1 MSSRL
6 RYEMQGRKTATLNL
20 RIAPELKAAAEKAAA
35 DDNRSLTSLFET
47 LLLSHLRDHGYS
59 LEGAASN
66 TRGAAKKPRSTG
78 KSAGRAR

>member
-1 MSSRL
+1 MHSR
-6 RYEMQGRKTATLNL
+6 RKFLTQAGVLAAGAMGTPAL
-20 RIAPELKAAAEKAAA
+20 AAAEKAAA

-59 LEGAASN
+59 LEGAGSN

-78 KSAGRAR
+78 KSAARAR